1 MPLELT
7 ASVAGTVGFA
17 AQPGVTVDPADS
29 RRWIATLF
37 DDRDWRL
44 RQTKTRLR
52 RRVVSPIGRQAAAR
66 WRLLH
71 L

>member
-1 MPLELT
+1 VPLELT

-44 RQTKTRLR
+44 RQTKTRPRTSTPGELDR
-52 RRVVSPIGRQAAAR
+52 PVGG
-66 WRLLH
+66 
-71 L
+71 